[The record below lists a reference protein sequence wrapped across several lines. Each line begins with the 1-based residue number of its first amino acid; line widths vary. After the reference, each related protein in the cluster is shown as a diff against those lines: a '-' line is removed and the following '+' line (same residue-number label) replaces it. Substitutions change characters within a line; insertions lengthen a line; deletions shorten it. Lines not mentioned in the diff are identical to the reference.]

1 MPSMKL
7 HYPVTTLDGK
17 LLLPA
22 GSELSDAS
30 LKAMLAANR
39 PVNLKK
45 YRLMDHGSISEDL
58 FAFLNTPPYDVIFSD
73 TDGMSEIIDVM
84 KSIRFVA
91 PVMDVLDYFK
101 YNDASTYRH
110 MLTIFALTILIARD
124 LVPNYRKRV
133 AEIANGPTHDF
144 GKISVPLDI
153 LKKNDPLTI
162 EELKRLKHHTV
173 AGYVLLSYYFAD
185 PASIA
190 AKVARDHHERMN
202 ASGYPRG
209 IAQKDLMVE
218 IVAVCDVYDALIS
231 ARPYRPV
238 SYDNRTAL
246 EVLTSMAES
255 GEVGWRVVK
264 SLIAHNR
271 RSKPSFSQTIT
282 STEKRGTEPL
292 NNMYGKLSEEN

>member
-1 MPSMKL
+1 MHPIKL

-22 GSELSDAS
+22 GSELSDES
-30 LKAMLAANR
+30 LRAMLAANR

-45 YRLMDHGSISEDL
+45 YRLMDHNSISEDL
-58 FAFLNTPPYDVIFSD
+58 FAFLNTPPYDVIFSG

-101 YNDASTYRH
+101 HNDVSTYSH

-153 LKKNDPLTI
+153 LKKYDPLTL
-162 EELKRLKHHTV
+162 EELKLLKHHTV
-173 AGYVLLSYYFAD
+173 AGYVLLSYYFTD

-209 IAQKDLMVE
+209 IAQNDLMVE

-231 ARPYRPV
+231 ERPYRPV

-246 EVLTSMAES
+246 EVLTSMAEN

-271 RSKPSFSQTIT
+271 RSKPSFRQTVA
-282 STEKRGTEPL
+282 SAEKRGTEPL
-292 NNMYGKLSEEN
+292 NNMYGKLSDEN